1 MNFYYGLVDEATN
14 AWGFV
19 EETDPRVHEGMVYL
33 TTEEWQALL
42 AGQSR
47 GLQICYYEGKV
58 FNAEPGRYYLDDDG
72 WHKKTD
78 EEFNNEKAAEK
89 KQYLVN
95 KIYEIKAAKA
105 YGGIIINDLLIF
117 ETNQTSIT
125 NTVASLSLMPD
136 GGSAN
141 WKFYTIDGKP
151 YVQQITKVQLGQ
163 LAIFG
168 QQMIN
173 ECFAIEGTADA
184 QLDQAT
190 VEQLIDA
197 EWVEA
202 FEAQVQTAMD
212 AVNNHITVAF
222 S

>member
-1 MNFYYGLVDEATN
+1 MNFYYGLVDKATN

-105 YGGIIINDLLIF
+105 YGGIIINDLLVF

-125 NTVASLSLMPD
+125 NTVASLSLMQD

-141 WKFYTIDGKP
+141 WKFYTVDGKP

-212 AVNNHITVAF
+212 AVNNHVTVAF

>member
-212 AVNNHITVAF
+212 AVNNHVTVAF